1 MSLERVNVNV
11 KLDPDMH
18 SLLKGVAQIMDK
30 GLGETIEALVV
41 PILLQRLHEARLLCT
56 AVPCQSAPVDGRQC
70 LSEGVNG
77 RQDQSKSVNAGQ

>member
-18 SLLKGVAQIMDK
+18 ALLRGVAQIMDK

-41 PILLQRLHEARLLCT
+41 PILQQRLHEARLLCS
-56 AVPCQSAPVDGRQC
+56 AVPCQSMAVNGRQC
-70 LSEGVNG
+70 PSAAVSG